1 MLRKMRRNKLYWM
14 MMACVLL
21 TVGCT
26 QKNNEAVATP
36 AESKQAKAMLQGIW
50 VDSET
55 EEVVF
60 RAKGDTIYYP
70 DSLTVPAYFR
80 IVNDSLQLS
89 GQSYPIVKQ
98 AAHLFWF
105 MNQAGQEVR
114 LVKSDNPNDALDFR
128 HDQPKALTMVTELKK
143 TDSVVVY
150 GGERYHWYIAVNPTR
165 YKVSKTTYTADGVGV
180 ETVYFDNIIHISVY
194 KGADKLFSS
203 DFRKNMYAK
212 EVPEEFL
219 SQAILGNMQFEGVDQ
234 RGFHFNATICIP
246 DGAACYLVSTDIS
259 LSGQLSMKLLE
270 Y

>member
-1 MLRKMRRNKLYWM
+1 

-98 AAHLFWF
+98 AAHLLANNN
-105 MNQAGQEVR
+105 MNISEV
-114 LVKSDNPNDALDFR
+114 
-128 HDQPKALTMVTELKK
+128 
-143 TDSVVVY
+143 
-150 GGERYHWYIAVNPTR
+150 
-165 YKVSKTTYTADGVGV
+165 
-180 ETVYFDNIIHISVY
+180 
-194 KGADKLFSS
+194 
-203 DFRKNMYAK
+203 MYACGFNNSASFSTIFK
-212 EVPEEFL
+212 KFYGISPREYMHKHADSNHEGEE
-219 SQAILGNMQFEGVDQ
+219 E
-234 RGFHFNATICIP
+234 
-246 DGAACYLVSTDIS
+246 
-259 LSGQLSMKLLE
+259 
-270 Y
+270 